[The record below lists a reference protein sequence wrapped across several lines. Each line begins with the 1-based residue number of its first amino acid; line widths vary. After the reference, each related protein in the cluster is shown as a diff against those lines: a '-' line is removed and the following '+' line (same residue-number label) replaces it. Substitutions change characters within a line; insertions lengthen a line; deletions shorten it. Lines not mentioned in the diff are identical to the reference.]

1 MIYSIL
7 LVSIIAG
14 LTGYGLNECR
24 HSATLPLMGNMTF
37 AKSAAL
43 WLVVFGGLCLFVAGL
58 QWLVEVKAL

>member
-1 MIYSIL
+1 MTFATIL
-7 LVSIIAG
+7 AFAV
-14 LTGYGLNECR
+14 GYGLNECR

>member
-1 MIYSIL
+1 MSL
-7 LVSIIAG
+7 ATIIAFG
-14 LTGYGLNECR
+14 TGFALHWAIVRGNMPIMR
-24 HSATLPLMGNMTF
+24 NMTF

>member
-1 MIYSIL
+1 MKRIRDRL
-7 LVSIIAG
+7 RIIG
-14 LTGYGLNECR
+14 TGFALHWAIVRGNMPIMR
-24 HSATLPLMGNMTF
+24 NMTF

>member
-1 MIYSIL
+1 MSL
-7 LVSIIAG
+7 ATIIAFA
-14 LTGYGLNECR
+14 TGFALHWAIVRGNMPIMR
-24 HSATLPLMGNMTF
+24 NMTF

>member
-1 MIYSIL
+1 MTFAT
-7 LVSIIAG
+7 IIAFAV
-14 LTGYGLNECR
+14 GYGLNECR

>member
-1 MIYSIL
+1 MTFAT
-7 LVSIIAG
+7 IIAFAV
-14 LTGYGLNECR
+14 GYGLNEAR

>member
-1 MIYSIL
+1 MTFAT
-7 LVSIIAG
+7 IIAFAV
-14 LTGYGLNECR
+14 GYGLNECR
-24 HSATLPLMGNMTF
+24 HSATLPLMGNMTL